1 MGKLH
6 LVGGQILHGQ
16 ISSMVIGNK
25 KLWNI
30 IDNMLV
36 EYVAVAPTFIL
47 LVGITQYVRSK
58 HQNFLQLRS
67 LRYLLTLFEITKF

>member
-16 ISSMVIGNK
+16 ISSMVIGF
-25 KLWNI
+25 LWNI